1 MSVSVASV
9 AQNLAQVRSRISAAA
24 SSVGRDPSAI
34 RLVVVCK
41 GQPVSRV
48 LEAYEA
54 GQRDFAES
62 RVEEG
67 LAKQAQMPHVQDVR
81 WHLVGHVQGRKAKL
95 VPGSFTWVHSVDRLK
110 IARLLSQRAVEIGVR
125 LSALLECN
133 VSGEGTKGGW
143 ILDERGVGEF
153 LEEAA
158 EVKALP
164 NLEVRGLMTMAPWT
178 SDPESIRWVFRRL
191 RELRDALD
199 ERLPGSWS
207 ELSMGM
213 SDDFEAAIQEGATIV
228 RLGRA
233 IFGERP
239 MDAVRP
245 TELAASSSDP
255 LPVRERG

>member
-1 MSVSVASV
+1 MSVSHTSV
-9 AQNLAQVRSRISAAA
+9 AQNLAQVHSRMSAAA
-24 SSVGRDPSAI
+24 SSVGRDPSSI

-41 GQPVSRV
+41 GQPVSRI
-48 LEAYEA
+48 LEAYDA

-67 LAKQAQMPHVQDVR
+67 LARQTQMAPLQEVC
-81 WHLVGHVQGRKAKL
+81 WHLVGHIQGRKAKL
-95 VPGSFTWVHSVDRLK
+95 VPGSFAWVHSVDRLK
-110 IARLLSQRAVEIGVR
+110 VARLLSQGASEIDVR
-125 LSALLECN
+125 LSVLLECN
-133 VSGEGTKGGW
+133 VSGESTKGGW
-143 ILDERGVGEF
+143 TFGEQGIDEF
-153 LEEAA
+153 LAEAA

-164 NLEVRGLMTMAPWT
+164 NLQVRGLMTMAPWT